1 VSNNVQIRKPLKSWP
16 ATCIQYL
23 WQWFSTHCETF
34 GRPIAKQAA
43 RHRKKRL
50 SLRGFTVSS
59 RGGFMK
65 KQLLALVGLGLLLAT
80 ASASAQTVPLKAN
93 IPFNFIVN
101 KAELPAGEYTLQSL
115 GSSDTVMLI
124 QSTDSQIAKMVSPNA
139 CASSKP
145 LTASKLVFHR
155 YGSEYFLAQIWTAG
169 YEQGKELPKSSRE
182 TEVAQ
187 DYAVQNVV
195 LAATLR

>member
-1 VSNNVQIRKPLKSWP
+1 
-16 ATCIQYL
+16 
-23 WQWFSTHCETF
+23 
-34 GRPIAKQAA
+34 
-43 RHRKKRL
+43 
-50 SLRGFTVSS
+50 
-59 RGGFMK
+59 MK

-101 KAELPAGEYTLQSL
+101 KAELSAGEYTLKSL
-115 GSSDTVMLI
+115 GSSGTAILM
-124 QSTDSQIAKMVSPNA
+124 QSADGQTAKMVLPNV
-139 CASSKP
+139 CASSKAP
-145 LTASKLVFHR
+145 TASKLVFHR

-182 TEVAQ
+182 TEVAR
-187 DYAVQNVV
+187 DYPVQNVV